1 MITYDVCA
9 PPLSSL
15 SLDTPGGRRRAG
27 AAAARKWLMEQGGPK
42 RVQRP
47 TRHRLV
53 LNRASAPRA
62 TPRWASLSETRAC
75 ALNIYSAKRSLKR
88 KTSMVEKK
96 QMHHAWAWSARH
108 TPASVRG
115 RAHTQA
121 HSHAHFVQAANVNM
135 SKSVQVR
142 VQYSLDASGAAER
155 GRSAAGQPEGGG
167 DCRGSSA
174 SPSSST
180 RHSSARLQHAWSSG
194 GGAAW
199 LQVRA
204 GRSARPLWRRASRRG

>member
-1 MITYDVCA
+1 MTYVRPLSRPSLSRHARGAPARRRRGGAKMVNGTRGTTTHDA
-9 PPLSSL
+9 PP
-15 SLDTPGGRRRAG
+15 AG
-27 AAAARKWLMEQGGPK
+27 VKPRLCAARHAEMGE
-42 RVQRP
+42 
-47 TRHRLV
+47 
-53 LNRASAPRA
+53 
-62 TPRWASLSETRAC
+62 SLRDESVC
-75 ALNIYSAKRSLKR
+75 SYIHSAKNDHIKTKNVNGEKANAPYAGLGMVRETHAGECARS
-88 KTSMVEKK
+88 V
-96 QMHHAWAWSARH
+96 
-108 TPASVRG
+108 
-115 RAHTQA
+115 AHTQA

-194 GGAAW
+194 GRAAW

>member
-1 MITYDVCA
+1 MVRETHAGECA
-9 PPLSSL
+9 
-15 SLDTPGGRRRAG
+15 
-27 AAAARKWLMEQGGPK
+27 
-42 RVQRP
+42 
-47 TRHRLV
+47 
-53 LNRASAPRA
+53 
-62 TPRWASLSETRAC
+62 
-75 ALNIYSAKRSLKR
+75 RS
-88 KTSMVEKK
+88 V
-96 QMHHAWAWSARH
+96 
-108 TPASVRG
+108 
-115 RAHTQA
+115 AHTQA

-194 GGAAW
+194 GGRSMAPGKGGAIGAAA
-199 LQVRA
+199 LAAREPTRLESQSRPDLVEVE
-204 GRSARPLWRRASRRG
+204 GRD